1 MKSVEFQNLVKLQAF
16 SVTGTWEQK
25 IKRESEGICREIAQ
39 KIAYRDK
46 VDRVLELLGFELFP
60 KPYQAAFF
68 SCKVTPI
75 RNFQIYFIL
84 SDLSNPKLFF
94 YFNPKSIGLI
104 HGEDVIVWVQTYIWL
119 LGRAFKN
126 IESLG
131 VELEDKF
138 CFSSQVPK
146 MKHTQLCTLAHRDL
160 EPICIKNGYILDFT
174 TIGHWQITIDQ
185 CPGLIL
191 QIRLREKQ
199 ILYGHRAARAL
210 TYKRPSDIGWGPA
223 IIALL
228 HLNHILR
235 EATLLGQTAG

>member
-1 MKSVEFQNLVKLQAF
+1 MRAVEFQNLVKLQAF
-16 SVTGTWEQK
+16 GVTGTWEQK
-25 IKRESEGICREIAQ
+25 IKRESEGVCHEIAQ
-39 KIAYRDK
+39 EIAYRDK
-46 VDRVLELLGFELFP
+46 VDRVLALLGFELFP
-60 KPYQAAFF
+60 KPYKAAFL
-68 SCKVTPI
+68 SCKVSPI
-75 RNFQIYFIL
+75 QNFLIYFIL
-84 SDLSNPKLFF
+84 SDLSNPTCFF
-94 YFNPKSIGLI
+94 YFNPQSIGLI

-146 MKHTQLCTLAHRDL
+146 MKQIQLYALTHRDL
-160 EPICIKNGYILDFT
+160 EAICTKNGYFLDFT
-174 TIGHWQITIDQ
+174 TINQWLITIDQ

-191 QIRLREKQ
+191 QIQRQENQ
-199 ILYGHRAARAL
+199 ILYGYRAARAL
-210 TYKRPSDIGWGPA
+210 TYKRPSNVGWGPA

-235 EATLLGQTAG
+235 EATLLGQASS

>member
-1 MKSVEFQNLVKLQAF
+1 MEFQNLVKLQAF
-16 SVTGTWEQK
+16 QVTGKWEQK
-25 IKRESEGICREIAQ
+25 IKQDSEGICREIAQ
-39 KIAYRDK
+39 EIANNDK
-46 VDRVLELLGFELFP
+46 TDRVLVLLGFELFP
-60 KPYQAAFF
+60 KPYQAAFL
-68 SCKVTPI
+68 SCTVSPV

-84 SDLSNPKLFF
+84 SDLSHPQLYF
-94 YFNPKSIGLI
+94 YFNPQSIGLI

-138 CFSSQVPK
+138 CFSSQVPE
-146 MKHTQLCTLAHRDL
+146 MKHAQICTLTRRDL
-160 EPICIKNGYILDFT
+160 EPICTKNGYFLDFT
-174 TIGHWQITIDQ
+174 SIRQWQITIDQ

-191 QIRLREKQ
+191 QIQRQRNQ

-210 TYKRPSDIGWGPA
+210 TYKRSSDVGWGPA

-235 EATLLGQTAG
+235 EAILLGKTTG